1 LESSNNNPAEIGFKG
16 TFPNSFFLEES

>member
-1 LESSNNNPAEIGFKG
+1 LESSKQSPAEIGFKG